1 MPGYNTH
8 RRFNY
13 AVFIIIAAV
22 FYFRDLIFFDV
33 VQFFLLGAGFFAG
46 TEFITPDLDIES
58 RAIKKWGAFS
68 VLWLPYRLLFKHGKS
83 SHNIVYGAVVRLLYI
98 GIIIIGVYYLLF
110 RALPSNMIFLPFDY
124 VLIFI
129 AGIMI
134 ANALHVMLDM
144 LF

>member
-8 RRFNY
+8 RWFNY
-13 AVFIIIAAV
+13 TVFLIIATL
-22 FYFRDLIFFDV
+22 FYFRDLIFFDM
-33 VQFFLLGAGFFAG
+33 VQFLVLGAGFFAG

-58 RAIKKWGAFS
+58 RAIKRWGAFRA
-68 VLWLPYRLLFKHGKS
+68 LWLPYRLLFKHGKS

-98 GIIIIGVYYLLF
+98 GIIIFGVYYLMF
-110 RALPSNMIFLPFDY
+110 RVFPSNMIFQPFDY
-124 VLIFI
+124 VIIFI

-134 ANALHVMLDM
+134 ANALHVILDM